1 MLLSDPFSASGKDVA
16 AFSCPTGSVILIGI
30 YSQDSFRSLYDST
43 TFGDNASYMITT
55 DSGLIPSRAHVNR
68 EQGEPLNL
76 FTYISGS
83 VRQAVLDLKSR
94 IRKGE
99 RASGSKKL
107 HFIRPDAQK
116 DIVLSL
122 NAYLIAEQDIT

>member
-16 AFSCPTGSVILIGI
+16 AFSCRTGSVILIGI
-30 YSQDSFRSLYDST
+30 YSRDSFRSLYDST

-55 DSGLIPSRAHVNR
+55 DSGLILSRAHVNR
-68 EQGEPLNL
+68 EQGE
-76 FTYISGS
+76 TD
-83 VRQAVLDLKSR
+83 RQAVLDLKSR
-94 IRKGE
+94 IRKGKC
-99 RASGSKKL
+99 ASGSMKL

>member
-16 AFSCPTGSVILIGI
+16 AFSCRTGSVILIGI
-30 YSQDSFRSLYDST
+30 YSRDSFRSLYDS

-55 DSGLIPSRAHVNR
+55 DSGLILSRAHVNR
-68 EQGEPLNL
+68 EQGETLNL

-83 VRQAVLDLKSR
+83 DRQAVLDLKSR

-99 RASGSKKL
+99 CASGSMKL

>member
-1 MLLSDPFSASGKDVA
+1 M
-16 AFSCPTGSVILIGI
+16 GSEMCIRDRIL
-30 YSQDSFRSLYDST
+30 
-43 TFGDNASYMITT
+43 
-55 DSGLIPSRAHVNR
+55 SRAHVNR
-68 EQGEPLNL
+68 EQGETLNL

-83 VRQAVLDLKSR
+83 DRQAVLDLKSR

-99 RASGSKKL
+99 RASGSMKL

>member
-83 VRQAVLDLKSR
+83 DRQAVLTL
-94 IRKGE
+94 
-99 RASGSKKL
+99 RAGFGRESV
-107 HFIRPDAQK
+107 P
-116 DIVLSL
+116 
-122 NAYLIAEQDIT
+122 AEA

>member
-30 YSQDSFRSLYDST
+30 YSRDSFRSLYDST

-83 VRQAVLDLKSR
+83 DRQAVLDLKSR

-99 RASGSKKL
+99 CASGSMKL